1 MNNRD
6 RTLGMNRDI
15 SRRDFMN
22 GVAMVA
28 GSLALP
34 MSALAFE
41 AERAA
46 DSPAT
51 DYPPARMGMR
61 GSHPGSFEVAHA
73 MRQGGPVDASGATRT
88 GETYDLIVVGGGL
101 SGLAAAHF

>member
-6 RTLGMNRDI
+6 RALGMNRDI
-15 SRRDFMN
+15 SRRDFVN

-34 MSALAFE
+34 MPALAAE
-41 AERAA
+41 AERAPESSA
-46 DSPAT
+46 I
-51 DYPPARMGMR
+51 DYPPARLGLR

-73 MRQGGPVDASGATRT
+73 MRQGGPDTLRRATHRR
-88 GETYDLIVVGGGL
+88 DL
-101 SGLAAAHF
+101 